1 MSSDMPISRNT
12 MVLSVCFHLLVV
24 LAFTVS
30 WSFISAPPTTAQPL
44 VVVDLVARAPQ
55 TNLQSAPSKAP
66 KKSEVEQ
73 KETKKRV
80 PPPPPPPPPPPQ
92 SKPVIEPAKTTAPAP
107 KPKPAPDVEILP
119 DKKVEQPKAKPKPKA
134 PEAKKVT
141 KPAARPEQKPAPK
154 APAAKPKQA
163 TKVSAV
169 KPPPAR
175 PNKLIK
181 KSQQK
186 EKVQAL
192 SGVLQNLADVS
203 KAEKAEKNQKAK
215 QKQQAQDK
223 LKSSLT
229 QAVSNEG
236 NAEEQKQLKLGQSD
250 FDRLRAHISK
260 CWAPPLGAKGA
271 ANLKVDILL
280 ELERDGKVRKAE
292 ILNVNRYKA
301 DKGYKVAADAALR
314 AVIGCGNLPLPV
326 EKYDLWK
333 KFIFGFDPKFL

>member
-1 MSSDMPISRNT
+1 MSSDIPISRNT
-12 MVLSVCFHLLVV
+12 MILSICFHLLVV
-24 LAFTVS
+24 LSFTIAWPFV
-30 WSFISAPPTTAQPL
+30 SAPPTTAQPL
-44 VVVDLVARAPQ
+44 VIVDLIQKAPQ
-55 TNLQSAPSKAP
+55 TNLRSAPKQAP
-66 KKSEVEQ
+66 KTSEIEQ

-80 PPPPPPPPPPPQ
+80 PPPPPPPPAPPQ
-92 SKPVIEPAKTTAPAP
+92 AKPVIEQAKTTAPPP

-119 DKKVEQPKAKPKPKA
+119 DKKVQQPKAKPKPKA
-134 PEAKKVT
+134 PQAKKVT
-141 KPAARPEQKPAPK
+141 QPASRPAAPAPK
-154 APAAKPKQA
+154 TPAPKPNPVAKA
-163 TKVSAV
+163 SVV
-169 KPPPAR
+169 KAPPAR

-223 LKSSLT
+223 LKSSLS
-229 QAVSNEG
+229 QAVSDQG
-236 NAEEQKQLKLGQSD
+236 KAEEQKQLKLGQSD
-250 FDRLRAHISK
+250 FDRLRAHISQ

-292 ILNVNRYKA
+292 ILNVNRYNA

-314 AVIGCGNLPLPV
+314 AVIGCGNLPLPAD
-326 EKYDLWK
+326 KYELWK
-333 KFIFGFDPKFL
+333 KFIFGFDPKFM